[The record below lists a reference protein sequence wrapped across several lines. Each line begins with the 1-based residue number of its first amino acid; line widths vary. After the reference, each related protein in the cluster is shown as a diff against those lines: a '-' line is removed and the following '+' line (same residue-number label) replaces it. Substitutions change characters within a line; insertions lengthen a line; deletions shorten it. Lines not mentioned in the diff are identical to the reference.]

1 MKNTNELGQGVGNSN
16 ITSSVPKEYTN
27 LVWSEEFD
35 GDSLDTGMWQCRGS
49 YYSKQLDCHC
59 GEEPELIKV
68 ENSCLTMAC
77 QIWKDENDP
86 NVTHACPPT
95 VVTAN
100 SMNYRYGYLEM
111 RAKVPFKH
119 SVWPALWLCQL
130 EKYYAAPD
138 RCGYGVEVDVFEIF
152 GSTEGKVIPNLH
164 KWFNAEWAKNNALP
178 KTHSMTGAKSIYQFK
193 DTTDLS
199 NEWHVY
205 GFEWTDEY
213 MSMYVDG
220 EEYIR
225 YDLSD
230 NYDGLSDMSGF
241 QNPAYILLSLA
252 VYTKGKHDGGGREPI
267 DSDFPCEFVIDYLR
281 LYQNPNQENNLCEIT
296 P

>member
-59 GEEPELIKV
+59 GEE
-68 ENSCLTMAC
+68 
-77 QIWKDENDP
+77 
-86 NVTHACPPT
+86 
-95 VVTAN
+95 
-100 SMNYRYGYLEM
+100 
-111 RAKVPFKH
+111 
-119 SVWPALWLCQL
+119 
-130 EKYYAAPD
+130 
-138 RCGYGVEVDVFEIF
+138 
-152 GSTEGKVIPNLH
+152 
-164 KWFNAEWAKNNALP
+164 
-178 KTHSMTGAKSIYQFK
+178 
-193 DTTDLS
+193 
-199 NEWHVY
+199 
-205 GFEWTDEY
+205 
-213 MSMYVDG
+213 
-220 EEYIR
+220 YIR

-252 VYTKGKHDGGGREPI
+252 VYTRGKHDGGGREPI

>member
-1 MKNTNELGQGVGNSN
+1 
-16 ITSSVPKEYTN
+16 
-27 LVWSEEFD
+27 
-35 GDSLDTGMWQCRGS
+35 MWQCRGS

-164 KWFNAEWAKNNALP
+164 KWFNAEWAKNNAIP

-230 NYDGLSDMSGF
+230 NYDGMGDMSGF
-241 QNPAYILLSLA
+241 QNPCYILLSNA
-252 VYTKGKHDGGGREPI
+252 VYTKGKHDLYGHATAI

-296 P
+296 L